1 MSDITFSENNGAV
14 TICLVGRVDTN
25 NAAEVEEN
33 INAKLE
39 GKTIKSLVL
48 DFGKLEYIS
57 SSGLRIILRLKK
69 KIDKLSI
76 TNVNQDVYSILE
88 TTGFT
93 EMMDV
98 QKASRTVSIKGC
110 EMIGHGSNGKVY
122 RLDEETIVKAYKNPD
137 ALPEINR
144 ERELARTAFVL
155 GIPTAIPYDV
165 VQIEGGGYGSVFE
178 LLNATSFTNL
188 ILKKEKTL
196 DEVVKISIDLLKTI
210 HSTKVSK
217 STMPSMKE
225 TAIGWVTFLKDYID
239 KDHYEKLLK
248 LVKDVPECSKMMH
261 GDFHVKN
268 IMFQNGEALLIDMDT
283 LCYGDPIFEFASM
296 FNAYKGFE
304 DGKKGAVEE
313 FIGLDIKTSTE
324 FWDKSLRLY
333 FGTDD
338 KEKLADIETKASV
351 VGYARLLRRTIK
363 RIGLESAEGKA
374 QAKAYQDC
382 LIQALDRIES
392 LTI

>member
-1 MSDITFSENNGAV
+1 MTDNAYTV
-14 TICLVGRVDTN
+14 KLVGRIDTN
-25 NAAEVEEN
+25 NSTQTEEKIKAE
-33 INAKLE
+33 LE
-39 GKTIKSLVL
+39 GKSFDALVL
-48 DFGKLEYIS
+48 DCSKLDYIS

-69 KIDKLSI
+69 KYDKTSI

-98 QKASRTVSIKGC
+98 QKASRVLSVKGC
-110 EMIGHGSNGKVY
+110 EVIGQGSNGEVY
-122 RLDEETIVKAYKNPD
+122 RLDPETIVKAYKNPD

-178 LLNATSFTNL
+178 LLNASSFASL
-188 ILKKEKTL
+188 IEKKEKTV
-196 DEVVKISIDLLKTI
+196 DEVVKMSIDLLKDMHATDVDKKI
-210 HSTKVSK
+210 
-217 STMPSMKE
+217 MPNMKE
-225 TAIGWVTFLKDYID
+225 TALTWVTFLKDHLD
-239 KDHYEKLLK
+239 KDHYDKLLK
-248 LVKDVPECSKMMH
+248 LTSDIPESSKMMH

-268 IMFQNGEALLIDMDT
+268 IMYQNGEALLIDMDT
-283 LCYGDPIFEFASM
+283 LCYGNPIFEFASM

-304 DGKKGAVEE
+304 SGKKGAVKD
-313 FIGLDIKTSTE
+313 FIGLDLKTCAE
-324 FWDKSLRLY
+324 IWDKSLSLY

-338 KEKLADIETKASV
+338 RKKLEEIEAKASV
-351 VGYARLLRRTIK
+351 LGYTRLLRRAIK
-363 RIGLESAEGKA
+363 RLGKDTPEGKPQVEA
-374 QAKAYQDC
+374 FEGC

-392 LTI
+392 LMI